1 MYLTEVEQN
10 MILEPEQPLRA
21 SIEEGPLVE
30 LAESIRQ
37 LGLLQP
43 LVVRKSGDKFEV
55 IAGHRRLL
63 ATRMVGL
70 PRVQCLVVDGDS
82 DDEVIAARLHEN
94 VYRQDISPVEEAA
107 LYAEL
112 FEKLLD
118 VDAVAKLV
126 KRSRTVVEKR
136 LTLLSGDRAVL
147 NAVQSGQISAGV
159 AEQLNKVRSEGVRRY
174 LLEFAIRDGAS
185 VEKVR
190 QWRLQYADADIGNV
204 NTALPPVTPGDAQKQ
219 LLTVQQ
225 PACYFCGRDDD
236 QHEMQ
241 VLMVHASCRK
251 YIERQAENQAVGV
264 QDGCGRPD
272 QSVAD
277 HQGT

>member
-43 LVVRKSGDKFEV
+43 LVVRKSGDK
-55 IAGHRRLL
+55 
-63 ATRMVGL
+63 
-70 PRVQCLVVDGDS
+70 
-82 DDEVIAARLHEN
+82 DEVIAARLHEN

-174 LLEFAIRDGAS
+174 LLEFAI
-185 VEKVR
+185 
-190 QWRLQYADADIGNV
+190 
-204 NTALPPVTPGDAQKQ
+204 
-219 LLTVQQ
+219 
-225 PACYFCGRDDD
+225 
-236 QHEMQ
+236 
-241 VLMVHASCRK
+241 
-251 YIERQAENQAVGV
+251 
-264 QDGCGRPD
+264 
-272 QSVAD
+272 
-277 HQGT
+277 